1 MPIKTPLTSVR
12 VDLNLNKSKALLPDS
27 SLSSKKQK
35 RFLREKGDSIFPL
48 GSRKYHTSN
57 CVLNLQERT
66 FPECKENNTNIV
78 VWGTNLESGVG
89 KKKRI
94 SYEVARMFEFPPY
107 QHSVI
112 IGLLLSDG

>member
-1 MPIKTPLTSVR
+1 MPINTPP
-12 VDLNLNKSKALLPDS
+12 VDLNLNKSKSLRPEP
-27 SLSSKKQK
+27 SLSSKKHTGGVEM
-35 RFLREKGDSIFPL
+35 EKGVSIFPL

-57 CVLNLQERT
+57 CVLNLQEST
-66 FPECKENNTNIV
+66 FPECKENNTQIV